1 MPDQSARQG
10 HGLRSRVLAALFTA
24 LAAEIGCGRQPFRPE
39 IERSPP
45 TAATRAS
52 TGTTVLSATGTFTD
66 LMTSNDLRVIATT
79 GDGQQRYTILES
91 LGCGVGLLDYDQ
103 DGLVDIFAVG
113 GGSFDDAGQPV
124 GLPAT
129 LLHNEGDSRFSDAT
143 RAAGIVPPG
152 FYSHGVCVFDLEGDG
167 FPDLLVTGFHGC
179 LLYRNL
185 RNGSFEIVPPATLGI
200 TSDLWFTS
208 AAAADF
214 NADGCIDLY
223 LTSYVD
229 WSPENDPPCRINEV
243 RDICPPA
250 QFNGLPDRL
259 YLGCRDSESGPLFRL
274 ADEAFQPTLAG
285 KGLGV
290 VAADFDLDGDTDI
303 YVANDT
309 TPNAVYENQENRG
322 LREVGLLSGCSLGL
336 SGVPDGS
343 MGVDVGDFDGDGMP
357 DLWVSNFERESF
369 GLYRNAGSMLFQ
381 NVSLPMGIGRLDRTF
396 VGFGTGFVDV
406 DGDGFEDLFS
416 ANGHVLFHPRNAPR
430 RQEPLLLRNDQGAGF
445 TAIGRSVGGY
455 LAEPHTGR
463 GLAIGDLDNDG
474 DQDLVVSHAD
484 EPLAVLR
491 NDRRPNAVL
500 RLRLVG
506 TAAHRDAVGA
516 SALLET
522 SSRKLLRLVK
532 GGGSYLSASDHQL
545 VFSLAEDEVPEAVEI
560 LWPGGRRSRH
570 ELSRSHGSGVVTEG
584 RLEIDWIE

>member
-1 MPDQSARQG
+1 
-10 HGLRSRVLAALFTA
+10 
-24 LAAEIGCGRQPFRPE
+24 
-39 IERSPP
+39 
-45 TAATRAS
+45 
-52 TGTTVLSATGTFTD
+52 
-66 LMTSNDLRVIATT
+66 
-79 GDGQQRYTILES
+79 
-91 LGCGVGLLDYDQ
+91 
-103 DGLVDIFAVG
+103 
-113 GGSFDDAGQPV
+113 
-124 GLPAT
+124 
-129 LLHNEGDSRFSDAT
+129 
-143 RAAGIVPPG
+143 
-152 FYSHGVCVFDLEGDG
+152 
-167 FPDLLVTGFHGC
+167 
-179 LLYRNL
+179 
-185 RNGSFEIVPPATLGI
+185 
-200 TSDLWFTS
+200 
-208 AAAADF
+208 
-214 NADGCIDLY
+214 
-223 LTSYVD
+223 
-229 WSPENDPPCRINEV
+229 
-243 RDICPPA
+243 
-250 QFNGLPDRL
+250 
-259 YLGCRDSESGPLFRL
+259 
-274 ADEAFQPTLAG
+274 
-285 KGLGV
+285 
-290 VAADFDLDGDTDI
+290 
-303 YVANDT
+303 
-309 TPNAVYENQENRG
+309 
-322 LREVGLLSGCSLGL
+322 
-336 SGVPDGS
+336 
-343 MGVDVGDFDGDGMP
+343 
-357 DLWVSNFERESF
+357 
-369 GLYRNAGSMLFQ
+369 MLFQ